1 MRSLIA
7 AGSPLLIAAALVGT
21 MAGPAA
27 AAAHRDDGIGNEC
40 SSSSRTSSTWVY
52 AVDDEVVSGSYTSEV
67 CKNPAIGWR
76 PYWWE
81 NIVTETDDL
90 ESYEQ

>member
-7 AGSPLLIAAALVGT
+7 AGSPLILAAVLVGT
-21 MAGPAA
+21 AAGPAA
-27 AAAHRDDGIGNEC
+27 AAQGDDGIGNEC

-52 AVDDEVVSGSYTSEV
+52 AVNDEVVSGSYTSEV
-67 CKNPAIGWR
+67 CKDPAIGWR

-90 ESYEQ
+90 GSYEQ

>member
-7 AGSPLLIAAALVGT
+7 AGPLLLAAVLVGAA
-21 MAGPAA
+21 AGPAA
-27 AAAHRDDGIGNEC
+27 AAQRDDGIGNEC

-52 AVDDEVVSGSYTSEV
+52 AVNDEVVSGSYTSEV
-67 CKNPAIGWR
+67 CKDPAIGWQ

-81 NIVTETDDL
+81 NIVNETDDL
-90 ESYEQ
+90 GSYEQ